1 MGYPEMMRSAVEKLK
16 EKGYYR
22 FVAMFTWAGQDDTVA
37 LQRLSPYIG
46 HKFPPQMGIDPETAQ
61 FYYFTGARTVLV
73 IGYTN
78 SGAGLQRFSSSVTF
92 GTDIKA
98 NIYHAV
104 EGWEVA
110 ETVPK

>member
-1 MGYPEMMRSAVEKLK
+1 MGGLRDERDSVKDLRK
-16 EKGYYR
+16 QGYYR
-22 FVAMFTWAGQDDTVA
+22 FVAMFTWTGQDDTVA

-46 HKFPPQMGIDPETAQ
+46 HNFPPEMGIDRETAQ
-61 FYYFTGARTVLV
+61 FYYLTGARTVLV
-73 IGYTN
+73 IAYAS
-78 SGAGLQRFSSSVTF
+78 SGLGLQRFSSSVTF

-110 ETVPK
+110 ETAPE